1 MHKLL
6 MVIRR
11 EYLERIR
18 KKSFWMGTLFFPLLI
33 LGFIFFLVRLT
44 NVEELRKIALVD
56 ATGRLAATFQAK
68 ISEEKLKDGKP
79 AFQVEAVPIQ
89 GDLEATRKALE
100 PRVNSGELYAVLTA
114 GENLDAEGNFRFYA
128 RSVGNLD
135 VQRALQRAL
144 REAVIAL
151 RLERSNL
158 SVERE
163 KLEKLLAPVEL
174 ESFQVAAGGGTKKKG
189 FWEAYVGTYTFVMI
203 LYMAML
209 LYGVAVMRG
218 ILEEKSNRI
227 MEVLLGSLSPDQLM
241 TGKILG
247 IGLVGLTQMAIY
259 AATAGAARLYIAAS
273 PMASQWAG
281 AADTVSLAKM
291 SYFLIFFLLGYFLY
305 TSLFAAVGA
314 VCNSEQ
320 EAQNLQTPVVMCL
333 AVPMAATI
341 FFVGNPDSTAATVIS
356 MIPLFTPM
364 VMFMRISVLTPP
376 FWQIALSIALLVA
389 ANYVF
394 FKGVGRIFRIGVLM
408 YGKRPTVPEILR
420 WARG

>member
-18 KKSFWMGTLFFPLLI
+18 KKSFWLGTLIFPLLM
-33 LGFIFFLVRLT
+33 LGFIFFLITLS
-44 NVEELRKIALVD
+44 NVGELRKVALVD
-56 ATGRLAATFQAK
+56 STGRLLEAFQTK
-68 ISEEKLKDGKP
+68 LSTEKLKDGKP
-79 AFQVEAVPIQ
+79 AFQVESVPLR
-89 GDLEATRKALE
+89 GDLESTRKSLE
-100 PRVNSGELYAVLTA
+100 PRVSSGELYAIITA
-114 GENLDAEGNFRFYA
+114 GDNLDADGNFRFYA
-128 RSVGNLD
+128 RSVGNID
-135 VQRALQRAL
+135 VLRTLQRAL
-144 REAVIAL
+144 RDSVIGL
-151 RLERSNL
+151 RLERSHL
-158 SVERE
+158 SVERTE
-163 KLEKLLAPVEL
+163 LERLLAPIEL
-174 ESFQVAAGGGTKKKG
+174 ESFQVAKGGETKKKG
-189 FWEAYVGTYTFVMI
+189 FWDAYIGTYTFVMI

-259 AATAGAARLYIAAS
+259 ASTAGVARLYVLAS
-273 PMASQWAG
+273 PMAAEWSGTMDA
-281 AADTVSLAKM
+281 VSLLKM
-291 SYFLIFFLLGYFLY
+291 AYFLIFFLLGYFLY

-341 FFVGNPDSTAATVIS
+341 FFVGNPDSTASTVIS

-376 FWQIALSIALLVA
+376 FWQIALSILLLLG
-389 ANYVF
+389 ANYLF
-394 FKGVGRIFRIGVLM
+394 FRGVGRIFRIGVLM